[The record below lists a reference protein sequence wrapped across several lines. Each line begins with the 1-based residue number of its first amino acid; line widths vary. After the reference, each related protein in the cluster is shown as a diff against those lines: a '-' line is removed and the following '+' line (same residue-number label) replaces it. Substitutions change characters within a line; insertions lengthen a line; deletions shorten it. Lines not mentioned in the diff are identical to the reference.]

1 MNIPY
6 NQATQLGLTPPP
18 VFPALP
24 APPAQL
30 ALPAP
35 PATER
40 ALTLENFI
48 QVMNLIRE
56 KQQGPPVSWGREMVD
71 DEDYGPIIESVPLS
85 PVTSFSQRSLPP
97 TPMRRER
104 ERLPSQ
110 APASEQDNNLNQ
122 SIAEVYGVKADDPE
136 MPAVKE
142 EVKKILTL
150 TAARQQG
157 TRHGK
162 RNQPPRGDY
171 KDMAEYQEN
180 YNKAKQSLL
189 PTIIPGAGKTRQQ
202 KKELSKAKV
211 ISTTPEVRK
220 FGTKNPINSD
230 PAKLL
235 FSKKELDEMNE
246 QAKKLNEQL
255 AFMDNWNAEEELARA
270 NPQSI
275 IMTNEDAE
283 EQANKLLFGN

>member
-1 MNIPY
+1 MNKKNLKVKDGSNISITIKNNLNANNKQINHQPIARKRRKKKVENNDEINEEKILQNLPPLKDTSYIKPGPVGAFKIWRDTMDSYNTTQPMNIPY

-35 PATER
+35 PPPASER
-40 ALTLENFI
+40 PLTFDNFI
-48 QVMNLIRE
+48 NMMNLIRDN
-56 KQQGPPVSWGREMVD
+56 QQGPPVSWGREMVD

-97 TPMRRER
+97 TPMRR

-157 TRHGK
+157 TRHGN

-171 KDMAEYQEN
+171 KDMPEYQEN
-180 YNKAKQSLL
+180 YNKAKQ
-189 PTIIPGAGKTRQQ
+189 
-202 KKELSKAKV
+202 
-211 ISTTPEVRK
+211 
-220 FGTKNPINSD
+220 
-230 PAKLL
+230 
-235 FSKKELDEMNE
+235 
-246 QAKKLNEQL
+246 
-255 AFMDNWNAEEELARA
+255 
-270 NPQSI
+270 
-275 IMTNEDAE
+275 
-283 EQANKLLFGN
+283 